1 MLRRQS
7 GHGGAIEKGLEHRRD
22 LTNLRNAS
30 TQAQFPQPGPLLFGP
45 VRMDALE
52 FNKIAAGLLV
62 GLLLAFGIGKLGNTL
77 YGPAVEHAAPEHA
90 DDMMADAESVDE
102 TPAVE
107 VAAVVVPIATLLAG
121 ADLANGEKQF
131 RKCKSCHSVEVGGR
145 DGQGPNLYGV
155 VGAPRGGRDT
165 FNYSDVIA
173 GLGGTWTF
181 EELSLYITDPKG
193 YAPGNKMVFKGISD
207 DEDRA
212 DLIAW
217 LNTQSDAPLA
227 LPEADGDDT
236 SMLEPADAGGHPVD
250 VEATD
255 PVLAMITGASAEDG
269 GRVARACRAC
279 HTFTRGGANRVGP
292 NLWNMVDRDIASVE
306 GFDYSD
312 ALGAEGGT
320 WTWRR
325 LWTYLEN
332 PRLDVPGGKM
342 GFRGIADEED
352 RAAVIAWMGML
363 ADDPSPFARIE

>member
-1 MLRRQS
+1 
-7 GHGGAIEKGLEHRRD
+7 
-22 LTNLRNAS
+22 
-30 TQAQFPQPGPLLFGP
+30 
-45 VRMDALE
+45 MDALE

-62 GLLLAFGIGKLGNTL
+62 GLLLAFGIGKLANTL
-77 YGPAVEHAAPEHA
+77 YGPAVEHAVSEHA
-90 DDMMADAESVDE
+90 DDMMADAEPADE

-107 VAAVVVPIATLLAG
+107 VAAVVVPIATLLAS

-131 RKCKSCHSVEVGGR
+131 RKCKSCHSVEAGGR

-155 VGAPRGGRDT
+155 VGAPRGARDT

-227 LPEADGDDT
+227 LPEAAGDDASMDDT
-236 SMLEPADAGGHPVD
+236 TMLEPADADSQH
-250 VEATD
+250 VETAAAD

-269 GRVARACRAC
+269 GRIARACRAC
-279 HTFTRGGANRVGP
+279 HTFGPGGANRVGP

-306 GFDYSD
+306 GFTYSD
-312 ALGAEGGT
+312 ALDAEGGT

-332 PRLDVPGGKM
+332 PRMDVPGGKM

-352 RAAVIAWMGML
+352 RAAVIAWMGTL

>member
-1 MLRRQS
+1 
-7 GHGGAIEKGLEHRRD
+7 
-22 LTNLRNAS
+22 
-30 TQAQFPQPGPLLFGP
+30 
-45 VRMDALE
+45 MDALE

-62 GLLLAFGIGKLGNTL
+62 GLLLAFGIGKLANTL

-90 DDMMADAESVDE
+90 DDMMADAEAVDE

-131 RKCKSCHSVEVGGR
+131 RKCKSCHSVEAGGR

-181 EELSLYITDPKG
+181 EEISLYITDPKG

-236 SMLEPADAGGHPVD
+236 SLDDTSMLEPADAGGHPVD
-250 VEATD
+250 AEATD

-269 GRVARACRAC
+269 KRIARTCRAC

-306 GFDYSD
+306 GFTYSD
-312 ALGAEGGT
+312 ALVAEGGA

-332 PRLDVPGGKM
+332 PRLDVPGGTM

-352 RAAVIAWMGML
+352 RAAVIAWMGTL
-363 ADDPSPFARIE
+363 GDDPSPYARIE

>member
-1 MLRRQS
+1 
-7 GHGGAIEKGLEHRRD
+7 
-22 LTNLRNAS
+22 
-30 TQAQFPQPGPLLFGP
+30 
-45 VRMDALE
+45 MDALE

-62 GLLLAFGIGKLGNTL
+62 GLLLAFGIGKLVNTL

-90 DDMMADAESVDE
+90 EDMMADAEAVDE
-102 TPAVE
+102 TPTVE
-107 VAAVVVPIATLLAG
+107 VPAVLVPIATLLAS

-131 RKCKSCHSVEVGGR
+131 RKCKSCHSVEAGGR

-155 VGAPRGGRDT
+155 VGAPQGHRDT

-227 LPEADGDDT
+227 LPDDAADDTSLDDT
-236 SMLEPADAGGHPVD
+236 SMLEPSD
-250 VEATD
+250 VEDRPVED
-255 PVLAMITGASAEDG
+255 PVLALITEASAEEG

-279 HTFTRGGANRVGP
+279 HTFTPGGANRVGP
-292 NLWNMVDRDIASVE
+292 NLWNMVDRNIASVE
-306 GFDYSD
+306 GYTYSD
-312 ALGAEGGT
+312 ALDAESGT

-332 PRLDVPGGKM
+332 PRMDVPGGKM

-352 RAAVIAWMGML
+352 RAAVIAWMGTL
-363 ADDPSPFARIE
+363 SNDPSPFARIE

>member
-1 MLRRQS
+1 
-7 GHGGAIEKGLEHRRD
+7 
-22 LTNLRNAS
+22 
-30 TQAQFPQPGPLLFGP
+30 
-45 VRMDALE
+45 MDALE

-62 GLLLAFGIGKLGNTL
+62 GLLLAFGIGKLANTL
-77 YGPAVEHAAPEHA
+77 YGPAAEHAADGHA
-90 DDMMADAESVDE
+90 ADMVADAEAVDD
-102 TPAVE
+102 TPVVE
-107 VAAVVVPIATLLAG
+107 APSVVVPIATLLSS

-131 RKCKSCHSVEVGGR
+131 RKCKSCHSVEAGGR

-155 VGAPRGGRDT
+155 VGAPQGGRDT

-193 YAPGNKMVFKGISD
+193 YAPGNKMVFKGILD

-227 LPEADGDDT
+227 LPETAGDDT
-236 SMLEPADAGGHPVD
+236 SMLEPPEPGDRHA
-250 VEATD
+250 EASD
-255 PVLAMITGASAEDG
+255 PVLAMITGASPQEG
-269 GRVARACRAC
+269 GRLARACRAC
-279 HTFTRGGANRVGP
+279 HTFARGGANRVGP

-306 GFDYSD
+306 GFSYSD
-312 ALGAEGGT
+312 ALGAESGA
-320 WTWRR
+320 WTWHR

-332 PRLDVPGGKM
+332 PRLDVPGGTM
-342 GFRGIADEED
+342 GFRGIADDGD
-352 RAAVIAWMGML
+352 RAAVIAWMGTL

>member
-1 MLRRQS
+1 
-7 GHGGAIEKGLEHRRD
+7 
-22 LTNLRNAS
+22 
-30 TQAQFPQPGPLLFGP
+30 
-45 VRMDALE
+45 MDALE

-62 GLLLAFGIGKLGNTL
+62 GLLLAFGIGKLANTL

-90 DDMMADAESVDE
+90 DDMMAGAETVDE

-107 VAAVVVPIATLLAG
+107 VPAVVVPIATLLAV

-131 RKCKSCHSVEVGGR
+131 RKCKSCHSVEAGGR

-227 LPEADGDDT
+227 LPEASGDDT
-236 SMLEPADAGGHPVD
+236 SMLEPADAGSPHAEAG
-250 VEATD
+250 ATD
-255 PVLAMITGASAEDG
+255 PVLAMITEDG

-279 HTFTRGGANRVGP
+279 QTLRRGGANRVGP
-292 NLWNMVDRDIASVE
+292 DLWNMV
-306 GFDYSD
+306 
-312 ALGAEGGT
+312 
-320 WTWRR
+320 
-325 LWTYLEN
+325 
-332 PRLDVPGGKM
+332 
-342 GFRGIADEED
+342 D
-352 RAAVIAWMGML
+352 RAAVIAWTGTL

>member
-1 MLRRQS
+1 M
-7 GHGGAIEKGLEHRRD
+7 
-22 LTNLRNAS
+22 TNLRNAS

-90 DDMMADAESVDE
+90 DDMMADAEAVDE

-131 RKCKSCHSVEVGGR
+131 RKCKSCHSVEAGGR

-173 GLGGTWTF
+173 GLGGIWTF

-250 VEATD
+250 AEATD

-279 HTFTRGGANRVGP
+279 HTFTRDGANRVGP

-312 ALGAEGGT
+312 ALDAEGGT

-363 ADDPSPFARIE
+363 ADDPSPFARVE